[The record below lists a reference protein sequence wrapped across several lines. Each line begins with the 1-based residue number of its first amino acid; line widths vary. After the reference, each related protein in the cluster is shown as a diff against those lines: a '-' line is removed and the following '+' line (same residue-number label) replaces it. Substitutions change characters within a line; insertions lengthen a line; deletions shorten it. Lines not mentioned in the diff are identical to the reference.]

1 MGSINRAQHESLRTT
16 CTSLPTCTSLLDARG
31 EAAGHTCVVIRSL
44 DDDDSQEAGA
54 VHAVDADQ
62 LDVGGRRAAGDPGH
76 RAGGVL
82 AEDLDGLGHR
92 GDDVGGLEDD
102 DVGVGYERDRA
113 ATVSAILR
121 T

>member
-1 MGSINRAQHESLRTT
+1 M
-16 CTSLPTCTSLLDARG
+16 
-31 EAAGHTCVVIRSL
+31 
-44 DDDDSQEAGA
+44 
-54 VHAVDADQ
+54 HAVDADQ

-102 DVGVGYERDRA
+102 DVGVGHQRDRA
-113 ATVSAILR
+113 AALAGLTVEDACAGQGDGDAAACDDGVALVQLQR
-121 T
+121 